1 MNSSINFLFRRL
13 GFYFIAAWAALT
25 LNFFIPRLMPGDP
38 ATIIFARFRGL
49 VKPETI
55 EALRKTF
62 GLNDAPLIQQYFS
75 YLKSMLSGDL
85 GVSIAYYPEKVS
97 TIISSALLW
106 TVFLAGTSLILSFS
120 IGTFLGTII
129 GWNRNS
135 KLDSSLPPLLA
146 FLGAFPYFWL
156 AMLTLYVFG
165 FELSWFPLGRAYSND
180 VVPGLNFNFISSM
193 IYHAFLP
200 ALTMVFVSIGGWML
214 SMRSTLI
221 STLGSDYITFAH
233 AKGLSKKTI
242 MLKYAA
248 RNAILPNL
256 TGFGMALGFVLSGAL
271 LTEIIFSYP
280 GQGYLLL
287 QAVRA
292 QDFPLMQGLFMT
304 ITLAVL
310 LANWIVDIAIL
321 FFDPRTRK

>member
-62 GLNDAPLIQQYFS
+62 GLNDTPLIQQYFS

-120 IGTFLGTII
+120 IGTLLGTII

-200 ALTMVFVSIGGWML
+200 ALTMVFASIGGWML

-287 QAVRA
+287 QAVRS

>member
-120 IGTFLGTII
+120 IGTLLGTII

-287 QAVRA
+287 QAVRS